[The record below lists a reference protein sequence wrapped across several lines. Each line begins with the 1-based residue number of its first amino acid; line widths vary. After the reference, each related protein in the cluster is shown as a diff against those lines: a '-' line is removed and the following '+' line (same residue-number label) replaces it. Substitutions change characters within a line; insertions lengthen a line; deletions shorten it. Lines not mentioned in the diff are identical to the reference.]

1 MRWWHGGYGCSGG
14 MIVTVMVVA
23 WWGSRTVVAL
33 GGGSP
38 TVVALGGSDG
48 VLGGWFMVCV
58 GVVYGG

>member
-1 MRWWHGGYGCSGG
+1 MRGWHVGYGFSGG
-14 MIVTVMVVA
+14 MIVTVVVVA

-48 VLGGWFMVCV
+48 VLGGCCGVC
-58 GVVYGG
+58 GCGIWG